1 MAGGNR
7 RPRRGEPC
15 LAKINVQVA
24 FSVLSATVAGASW
37 RLMEIHHYQRRS
49 RLHGAFNEFSSD
61 VQFNSLAALFPALA
75 KKCKSLLHILVRQDS
90 PSLLPSPRLCLC
102 LCLVCVFVIVNI
114 GVEHG
119 DVALGMGM
127 WRWRVAAAH
136 AFTQVIN
143 INAKCHV
150 FALLLAKWSWPR
162 IYRERVLF
170 PQTNCLSV

>member
-1 MAGGNR
+1 MCKLR
-7 RPRRGEPC
+7 SPFC
-15 LAKINVQVA
+15 
-24 FSVLSATVAGASW
+24 VLSVAVAVTATVSW

-90 PSLLPSPRLCLC
+90 PSLRLSLRLCLC

-127 WRWRVAAAH
+127 RRWRWRWRVAAAH

-162 IYRERVLF
+162 IYSEREF
-170 PQTNCLSV
+170 CLSV

>member
-1 MAGGNR
+1 MCKLR
-7 RPRRGEPC
+7 SPFC
-15 LAKINVQVA
+15 
-24 FSVLSATVAGASW
+24 VLSAAVAVAVTATVSW

-90 PSLLPSPRLCLC
+90 PSLRLSLRFCLC

-127 WRWRVAAAH
+127 GMRRWRVAAAH

-170 PQTNCLSV
+170 PPNKLSKCMN

>member
-1 MAGGNR
+1 MA
-7 RPRRGEPC
+7 
-15 LAKINVQVA
+15 VA
-24 FSVLSATVAGASW
+24 VTVTATVSW

-90 PSLLPSPRLCLC
+90 PSLRLSLRFCLC

-127 WRWRVAAAH
+127 VMRRWRWRVAAAH

-162 IYRERVLF
+162 IYSEREF
-170 PQTNCLSV
+170 CSPQTNCLSV